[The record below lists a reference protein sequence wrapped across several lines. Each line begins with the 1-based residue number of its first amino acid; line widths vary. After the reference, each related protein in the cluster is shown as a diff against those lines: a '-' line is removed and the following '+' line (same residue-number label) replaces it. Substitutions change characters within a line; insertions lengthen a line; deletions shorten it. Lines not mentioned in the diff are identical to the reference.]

1 MTRFSIRNTL
11 MPGDLGQVAYLH
23 GRIYAEEH
31 GFSFGFETYVM
42 ESLVEFYTQYDP
54 EKDRVWVVES
64 QGKMVGFLSLMHRP
78 DNQAQLRYFILEK
91 DYRGVGLGKE
101 LLKEWMAFFHEK
113 GYSAAYLYT
122 TSGLDSAAHLYES
135 VGFRKVSEKQSE
147 DFGVPLHEILYRL
160 P

>member
-1 MTRFSIRNTL
+1 

-23 GRIYAEEH
+23 GKIYAEEH

-54 EKDRVWVVES
+54 ERDRVWVVES
-64 QGKMVGFLSLMHRP
+64 QEKMVGFLSLMHRP
-78 DNQAQLRYFILEK
+78 ENQAQLRFFILEK

-101 LLKEWMAFFHEK
+101 LMKEWMAFFREQ